1 MLVAPPFAGKE
12 IWRVPIG
19 GEGVFPTQKTEFVF
33 VYDQDVLTFGPESA
47 TSPMDV
53 TLCTPAGNAILPCA
67 LNIKD
72 GKDLAFKTSMT
83 CSRGMGCQGI
93 SLSSVNLACS
103 ADRPSDKPPFQ
114 VSGEGAYFNIKD
126 SVIVNCVTAS
136 DGGFIRTYDQ
146 ALVSVK
152 TSSFTGCSSGGKGG
166 VLCARGAFLTVE
178 DSVFRSSQSTSG
190 GAIFASSLSVYP
202 NPAVAFS
209 GCSFCISGSCG
220 VRRALI
226 S

>member
-19 GEGVFPTQKTEFVF
+19 GETVFPTQKPEFVF
-33 VYDQDVLTFGPESA
+33 VYDQDVLAFGPESA
-47 TSPMDV
+47 TNPMDV

-72 GKDLAFKTSMT
+72 GEDLAFKTSIT
-83 CSRGMGCQGI
+83 CSWEMGCQGVSI
-93 SLSSVNLACS
+93 SNVKLACS
-103 ADRPSDKPPFQ
+103 ADRPSDKPAFQ
-114 VSGEGAYFNIKD
+114 VSGDGAYLDIKD
-126 SVIVNCVTAS
+126 SVISDCVTAP
-136 DGGFIRTYDQ
+136 DGGFMRAYDQ
-146 ALVSVK
+146 AIVSVK
-152 TSSFTGCSSGGKGG
+152 ASTFTGCSSGGKGG

-202 NPAVAFS
+202 SPAVAFS
-209 GCSFCISGSCG
+209 GCSLCVAGS
-220 VRRALI
+220 
-226 S
+226 